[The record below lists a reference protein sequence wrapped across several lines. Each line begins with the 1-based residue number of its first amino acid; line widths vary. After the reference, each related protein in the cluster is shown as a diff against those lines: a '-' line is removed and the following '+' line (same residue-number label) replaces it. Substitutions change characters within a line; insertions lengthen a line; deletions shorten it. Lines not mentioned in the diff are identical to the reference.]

1 MGASRYQQT
10 DKGFGNIEGMNMP
23 MHQAR

>member
-10 DKGFGNIEGMNMP
+10 DKGFGSIEGMNMP